1 LRNFKISSTEKFY
14 KPLFSEKPMA
24 GINGAKYKLMP
35 ASPDGDLK
43 AIEESAKKVV
53 EEFGGNNKEYSIEP
67 IAFGLKAL
75 IVFFFYPD
83 DKSVENLE
91 DEFSKIVGVASAQLV
106 DMRKI
111 A

>member
-1 LRNFKISSTEKFY
+1 MT
-14 KPLFSEKPMA
+14 

-35 ASPDGDLK
+35 NSPEVDLEK
-43 AIEESAKKVV
+43 IKEVAKKII
-53 EEFGGNNKEYSIEP
+53 EEFGGTNKEYSVEP
-67 IAFGLKAL
+67 IAFGLKAV

-83 DKSVENLE
+83 NKSVESLE
-91 DEFSKIVGVASAQLV
+91 EEFAKIENVVSAQLI

>member
-1 LRNFKISSTEKFY
+1 MGI
-14 KPLFSEKPMA
+14 

-35 ASPDGDLK
+35 TSPEVNLDT
-43 AIEESAKKVV
+43 IQETAKKIVT
-53 EEFGGNNKEYSIEP
+53 EFGGTNKEYTIEP
-67 IAFGLKAL
+67 VAFGLKAV

-83 DKSVENLE
+83 NKNAEEVEKKLAEIEN
-91 DEFSKIVGVASAQLV
+91 VASVKLI

>member
-1 LRNFKISSTEKFY
+1 
-14 KPLFSEKPMA
+14 MA

-35 ASPDGDLK
+35 ESPEADLNEIQE
-43 AIEESAKKVV
+43 AAKKIV

-67 IAFGLKAL
+67 IAFGLKAV

-83 DKSVENLE
+83 DKETEGLE
-91 DEFSKIVGVASAQLV
+91 EKFSEIKDVASAQLI
-106 DMRKI
+106 DMRKV

>member
-1 LRNFKISSTEKFY
+1 MT
-14 KPLFSEKPMA
+14 
-24 GINGAKYKLMP
+24 GINGAKFKIMP
-35 ASPDGDLK
+35 DSPDTDLNR
-43 AIEESAKKVV
+43 IEEEARKIVQN
-53 EEFGGNNKEYSIEP
+53 FGGTNKEYSIEP

-83 DKSVENLE
+83 DKNTEILTEEFEKIEN
-91 DEFSKIVGVASAQLV
+91 VASAQLI

>member
-1 LRNFKISSTEKFY
+1 MT
-14 KPLFSEKPMA
+14 

-35 ASPDGDLK
+35 TSPDVNLET
-43 AIEESAKKVV
+43 IEETAKKIVT
-53 EEFGGNNKEYSIEP
+53 EFGGTNKEYTIEP
-67 IAFGLKAL
+67 VAFGIKAV

-83 DKSVENLE
+83 DKNAEDVEKKLTEIEN
-91 DEFSKIVGVASAQLV
+91 VASVQLI

>member
-1 LRNFKISSTEKFY
+1 
-14 KPLFSEKPMA
+14 MV

-35 ASPDGDLK
+35 ESPQTDLEQIK
-43 AIEESAKKVV
+43 IEAQRIVT
-53 EEFGGNNKEYSIEP
+53 EFGGTNKEYEIQP
-67 IAFGLKAL
+67 VAFGLKAI

-83 DKSVENLE
+83 DKDPESLE
-91 DEFSKIVGVASAQLV
+91 EKFANIKDVASCELI

>member
-1 LRNFKISSTEKFY
+1 
-14 KPLFSEKPMA
+14 MA

-35 ASPDGDLK
+35 TSPDADLD
-43 AIEESAKKVV
+43 AIQEAAKKIV
-53 EEFGGNNKEYSIEP
+53 EEFGGTNKDYEIEP
-67 IAFGLKAL
+67 VAFGLKAI

-83 DKSVENLE
+83 DKDPETLEEKFAAIENVNSCEL
-91 DEFSKIVGVASAQLV
+91 I

>member
-1 LRNFKISSTEKFY
+1 
-14 KPLFSEKPMA
+14 MV
-24 GINGAKYKLMP
+24 GINGVKYKIMP
-35 ASPDGDLK
+35 ESPSVDLK
-43 AIEESAKKVV
+43 EIEDAAKKIV
-53 EEFGGNNKEYSIEP
+53 EEFGGNNKEYAIED

-83 DKSVENLE
+83 DKNIDTMEEKL
-91 DEFSKIVGVASAQLV
+91 SKIPYVASAQLI